1 MSGAEEYLDGL
12 LHSVEGG
19 SPADTARETEPGDT
33 ADGLYA
39 EKEQETKKAGMSEED
54 DFLKSFEA
62 DTDLEGDADTFIRQF
77 EDELDQAPGEERT
90 QKTTEENNQFFKD
103 LDGILDSAR
112 DADESTGGAEAA
124 ETAHASEDG
133 DLMVDTIGDFQDDDS
148 DLMDLL
154 QSEGDFP
161 DMSQM
166 ADPTAPAADTDAE
179 MPDVT
184 AMPETADEVQDE
196 DDGKKKKRRKK
207 KKKDEPDAG
216 DEAPAK
222 EKKSLIKRIGD
233 ALFGEEEET
242 EEAPADTGE
251 LQPEGLEQA
260 PELDDLSDENLKLL
274 QELEG
279 TGAAEPEAEAEP
291 EISEEEKKAQAKKEK
306 AEKKAQAKK
315 EKAEKKAQA
324 KKAKTEKKAQKAK
337 KPKKPKEPDNT
348 PPLPKKPV
356 ALIMVMAASFLALV
370 LVGTNLFGYTLS
382 FNNAK
387 QAYELGD
394 YQAAFADVSGLTV
407 KEADQE
413 TYQKY
418 SIMANAAGEY
428 QAYQTFMEN
437 GIYDMAL
444 DSLIRAV
451 GRCDKYSEEAAAYG
465 CSTELAKIRD
475 QAVAGLSGF
484 GLTQERAQELYAES
498 ERDTYSQELYS
509 ILAAAGLG

>member
-1 MSGAEEYLDGL
+1 MSSMLEFQNICKYFPGVKALDNISFKAYAGEVLAFLGENGAGKSTLLKVLNGDYQPTSGKYLLDGVEKHFQSPHQAIEEGISVIYQERQILLELSVAENIYLGRMPVNRFGFIDTQKANQMASKIIEDFGLPIHPSTKVKDLSIAYQQMVEIMKAYSRENLKVICFDEPTASLSDSEIDALFKIIAKLKAEGKIIIYVSHRMEEIQRIQEYLDGL

-291 EISEEEKKAQAKKEK
+291 EMP
-306 AEKKAQAKK
+306 
-315 EKAEKKAQA
+315 
-324 KKAKTEKKAQKAK
+324 
-337 KPKKPKEPDNT
+337 PKK
-348 PPLPKKPV
+348 
-356 ALIMVMAASFLALV
+356 
-370 LVGTNLFGYTLS
+370 
-382 FNNAK
+382 
-387 QAYELGD
+387 
-394 YQAAFADVSGLTV
+394 
-407 KEADQE
+407 
-413 TYQKY
+413 
-418 SIMANAAGEY
+418 
-428 QAYQTFMEN
+428 
-437 GIYDMAL
+437 
-444 DSLIRAV
+444 
-451 GRCDKYSEEAAAYG
+451 
-465 CSTELAKIRD
+465 
-475 QAVAGLSGF
+475 
-484 GLTQERAQELYAES
+484 
-498 ERDTYSQELYS
+498 
-509 ILAAAGLG
+509 

>member
-77 EDELDQAPGEERT
+77 EDELDQAPREERT

-184 AMPETADEVQDE
+184 AMPETADEVQ
-196 DDGKKKKRRKK
+196 
-207 KKKDEPDAG
+207 
-216 DEAPAK
+216 
-222 EKKSLIKRIGD
+222 
-233 ALFGEEEET
+233 
-242 EEAPADTGE
+242 
-251 LQPEGLEQA
+251 EGLEQA

-324 KKAKTEKKAQKAK
+324 KKAKAEKKAQKAK

>member
-1 MSGAEEYLDGL
+1 MRTHLSDSSRMSW
-12 LHSVEGG
+12 
-19 SPADTARETEPGDT
+19 
-33 ADGLYA
+33 
-39 EKEQETKKAGMSEED
+39 
-54 DFLKSFEA
+54 
-62 DTDLEGDADTFIRQF
+62 IRR
-77 EDELDQAPGEERT
+77 LEERT

-133 DLMVDTIGDFQDDDS
+133 ESYLVDTIMVVS
-148 DLMDLL
+148 RTTVARILMDLL
-154 QSEGDFP
+154 RSEGAIVP

-279 TGAAEPEAEAEP
+279 TGAAEPETEAEP

-306 AEKKAQAKK
+306 AEKKAQEKK

-324 KKAKTEKKAQKAK
+324 KKAKAEKKAQKAK

-356 ALIMVMAASFLALV
+356 VLIMVMAASFLALV
-370 LVGTNLFGYTLS
+370 LVGTNLFGIYPELQQC
-382 FNNAK
+382 
-387 QAYELGD
+387 QAG
-394 YQAAFADVSGLTV
+394 V
-407 KEADQE
+407 
-413 TYQKY
+413 
-418 SIMANAAGEY
+418 
-428 QAYQTFMEN
+428 
-437 GIYDMAL
+437 
-444 DSLIRAV
+444 
-451 GRCDKYSEEAAAYG
+451 
-465 CSTELAKIRD
+465 
-475 QAVAGLSGF
+475 
-484 GLTQERAQELYAES
+484 
-498 ERDTYSQELYS
+498 
-509 ILAAAGLG
+509 

>member
-1 MSGAEEYLDGL
+1 MRSVIKLANEEGIREVVDQQFGL
-12 LHSVEGG
+12 
-19 SPADTARETEPGDT
+19 
-33 ADGLYA
+33 GLQIA
-39 EKEQETKKAGMSEED
+39 KKG
-54 DFLKSFEA
+54 LV
-62 DTDLEGDADTFIRQF
+62 
-77 EDELDQAPGEERT
+77 P
-90 QKTTEENNQFFKD
+90 
-103 LDGILDSAR
+103 IL
-112 DADESTGGAEAA
+112 
-124 ETAHASEDG
+124 
-133 DLMVDTIGDFQDDDS
+133 
-148 DLMDLL
+148 
-154 QSEGDFP
+154 
-161 DMSQM
+161 
-166 ADPTAPAADTDAE
+166 
-179 MPDVT
+179 
-184 AMPETADEVQDE
+184 
-196 DDGKKKKRRKK
+196 
-207 KKKDEPDAG
+207 
-216 DEAPAK
+216 
-222 EKKSLIKRIGD
+222 
-233 ALFGEEEET
+233 
-242 EEAPADTGE
+242 
-251 LQPEGLEQA
+251 
-260 PELDDLSDENLKLL
+260 
-274 QELEG
+274 
-279 TGAAEPEAEAEP
+279 EPEVDIHSP
-291 EISEEEKKAQAKKEK
+291 E
-306 AEKKAQAKK
+306 K

-324 KKAKTEKKAQKAK
+324 KKAKAEKKAQKAK

-356 ALIMVMAASFLALV
+356 VLIMVMAASFLALV

-484 GLTQERAQELYAES
+484 GLTQERAQERYWRQQDLDDIDGVRE
-498 ERDTYSQELYS
+498 
-509 ILAAAGLG
+509 

>member
-39 EKEQETKKAGMSEED
+39 EKEQEIIKAGMSEED
-54 DFLKSFEA
+54 DFLRSFEA
-62 DTDLEGDADTFIRQF
+62 DTDLGGDADAFIRQF

-207 KKKDEPDAG
+207 K
-216 DEAPAK
+216 
-222 EKKSLIKRIGD
+222 
-233 ALFGEEEET
+233 
-242 EEAPADTGE
+242 
-251 LQPEGLEQA
+251 
-260 PELDDLSDENLKLL
+260 
-274 QELEG
+274 
-279 TGAAEPEAEAEP
+279 
-291 EISEEEKKAQAKKEK
+291 
-306 AEKKAQAKK
+306 
-315 EKAEKKAQA
+315 
-324 KKAKTEKKAQKAK
+324 
-337 KPKKPKEPDNT
+337 
-348 PPLPKKPV
+348 
-356 ALIMVMAASFLALV
+356 
-370 LVGTNLFGYTLS
+370 
-382 FNNAK
+382 
-387 QAYELGD
+387 
-394 YQAAFADVSGLTV
+394 
-407 KEADQE
+407 
-413 TYQKY
+413 
-418 SIMANAAGEY
+418 
-428 QAYQTFMEN
+428 
-437 GIYDMAL
+437 
-444 DSLIRAV
+444 
-451 GRCDKYSEEAAAYG
+451 
-465 CSTELAKIRD
+465 
-475 QAVAGLSGF
+475 
-484 GLTQERAQELYAES
+484 
-498 ERDTYSQELYS
+498 
-509 ILAAAGLG
+509 

>member
-77 EDELDQAPGEERT
+77 EDELDQAPREERT

-112 DADESTGGAEAA
+112 DADES
-124 ETAHASEDG
+124 
-133 DLMVDTIGDFQDDDS
+133 TIGDFQDDDS

-196 DDGKKKKRRKK
+196 DTGKKKKRRKK
-207 KKKDEPDAG
+207 KKDETDAG

-251 LQPEGLEQA
+251 LQPECLEQA

-274 QELEG
+274 QELER
-279 TGAAEPEAEAEP
+279 TGAAEPETEAEP

-306 AEKKAQAKK
+306 AEKKAQEKK
-315 EKAEKKAQA
+315 EKAEKAKA
-324 KKAKTEKKAQKAK
+324 EKKAQKAK

-356 ALIMVMAASFLALV
+356 VLIMVMAASFLALV

-484 GLTQERAQELYAES
+484 GLTQERAQELYAER

>member
-166 ADPTAPAADTDAE
+166 VDPTAPAADTDAE

-260 PELDDLSDENLKLL
+260 ADLDDLSDENLKLL

-279 TGAAEPEAEAEP
+279 TGAAEPEAQAEP
-291 EISEEEKKAQAKKEK
+291 EISEEEK
-306 AEKKAQAKK
+306 
-315 EKAEKKAQA
+315 
-324 KKAKTEKKAQKAK
+324 KAK

-394 YQAAFADVSGLTV
+394 YQAAFAEVSGLTV

-451 GRCDKYSEEAAAYG
+451 GRCDKYSEDAAAYG
-465 CSTELAKIRD
+465 CAGELAKVRD
-475 QAVAGLSGF
+475 QAVAGLAGF
-484 GLTQERAQELYAES
+484 GLTQERAQELYEES
-498 ERDTYSQELYS
+498 GRDTYSQELYS
-509 ILAAAGLG
+509 ILTAAGLG

>member
-1 MSGAEEYLDGL
+1 
-12 LHSVEGG
+12 
-19 SPADTARETEPGDT
+19 
-33 ADGLYA
+33 
-39 EKEQETKKAGMSEED
+39 
-54 DFLKSFEA
+54 
-62 DTDLEGDADTFIRQF
+62 
-77 EDELDQAPGEERT
+77 
-90 QKTTEENNQFFKD
+90 
-103 LDGILDSAR
+103 
-112 DADESTGGAEAA
+112 
-124 ETAHASEDG
+124 
-133 DLMVDTIGDFQDDDS
+133 MVDTIGDFQDDDS

-166 ADPTAPAADTDAE
+166 VDPTAPAADTDAE

-324 KKAKTEKKAQKAK
+324 KKAKAEKKAQKAK

-348 PPLPKKPV
+348 PPLLKKPV

-475 QAVAGLSGF
+475 QAVAGLS
-484 GLTQERAQELYAES
+484 
-498 ERDTYSQELYS
+498 
-509 ILAAAGLG
+509 

>member
-1 MSGAEEYLDGL
+1 MSGEEEYLDGL

-77 EDELDQAPGEERT
+77 EDELDQAPREERT

-279 TGAAEPEAEAEP
+279 TGAAEPETEAEP
-291 EISEEEKKAQAKKEK
+291 
-306 AEKKAQAKK
+306 

-324 KKAKTEKKAQKAK
+324 KKAKAEKKAQKAK

-356 ALIMVMAASFLALV
+356 VLIMVMAASFLALV

-484 GLTQERAQELYAES
+484 GLTQERAQELYAER

>member
-1 MSGAEEYLDGL
+1 M
-12 LHSVEGG
+12 
-19 SPADTARETEPGDT
+19 
-33 ADGLYA
+33 
-39 EKEQETKKAGMSEED
+39 
-54 DFLKSFEA
+54 
-62 DTDLEGDADTFIRQF
+62 
-77 EDELDQAPGEERT
+77 
-90 QKTTEENNQFFKD
+90 
-103 LDGILDSAR
+103 
-112 DADESTGGAEAA
+112 
-124 ETAHASEDG
+124 
-133 DLMVDTIGDFQDDDS
+133 
-148 DLMDLL
+148 
-154 QSEGDFP
+154 
-161 DMSQM
+161 
-166 ADPTAPAADTDAE
+166 
-179 MPDVT
+179 
-184 AMPETADEVQDE
+184 
-196 DDGKKKKRRKK
+196 
-207 KKKDEPDAG
+207 
-216 DEAPAK
+216 
-222 EKKSLIKRIGD
+222 
-233 ALFGEEEET
+233 
-242 EEAPADTGE
+242 
-251 LQPEGLEQA
+251 
-260 PELDDLSDENLKLL
+260 
-274 QELEG
+274 
-279 TGAAEPEAEAEP
+279 
-291 EISEEEKKAQAKKEK
+291 
-306 AEKKAQAKK
+306 
-315 EKAEKKAQA
+315 KAQA
-324 KKAKTEKKAQKAK
+324 KKAKAEKKAQKAK

-484 GLTQERAQELYAES
+484 GLTQERAQELYAER

-509 ILAAAGLG
+509 ILAAAGLGDIDGVRE

>member
-19 SPADTARETEPGDT
+19 SSADTARETEPGDT

-39 EKEQETKKAGMSEED
+39 EKEQETIKAGMSEED

-62 DTDLEGDADTFIRQF
+62 DTDLGGDADAFIRQF

-90 QKTTEENNQFFKD
+90 QKTTEENDQFFKD

-112 DADESTGGAEAA
+112 DADESAGGAEAA

-179 MPDVT
+179 MSDVT
-184 AMPETADEVQDE
+184 AMPETADEAQDE
-196 DDGKKKKRRKK
+196 DTGKKKKRRKK
-207 KKKDEPDAG
+207 KKDETDAG

-242 EEAPADTGE
+242 EEAPADAGE

-279 TGAAEPEAEAEP
+279 TGAAEPRQRRNRRFQ
-291 EISEEEKKAQAKKEK
+291 KKRRKRRQRRKKQRRRRRRRK
-306 AEKKAQAKK
+306 RRRRRRHRRRRRRQRKKHR
-315 EKAEKKAQA
+315 
-324 KKAKTEKKAQKAK
+324 
-337 KPKKPKEPDNT
+337 KPRSRRSRRSRTIHRRFRK
-348 PPLPKKPV
+348 
-356 ALIMVMAASFLALV
+356 S
-370 LVGTNLFGYTLS
+370 
-382 FNNAK
+382 
-387 QAYELGD
+387 
-394 YQAAFADVSGLTV
+394 
-407 KEADQE
+407 
-413 TYQKY
+413 
-418 SIMANAAGEY
+418 
-428 QAYQTFMEN
+428 
-437 GIYDMAL
+437 
-444 DSLIRAV
+444 RW
-451 GRCDKYSEEAAAYG
+451 C
-465 CSTELAKIRD
+465 
-475 QAVAGLSGF
+475 
-484 GLTQERAQELYAES
+484 
-498 ERDTYSQELYS
+498 
-509 ILAAAGLG
+509 